1 MSYRLEQ
8 QDLVT
13 VWSMKAGRVR
23 KDAQLTLLPA
33 SQETEPIRSNS
44 LLSLHF
50 FFSFGCATWLV
61 GFQFLDQGLNP
72 GYGTAARNPNH

>member
-1 MSYRLEQ
+1 MSHRLEQ
-8 QDLVT
+8 QDVVT
-13 VWSMKAGRVR
+13 VWSMKAGVVR

-50 FFSFGCATWLV
+50 FFFFFWLCHMACGISV
-61 GFQFLDQGLNP
+61 P
-72 GYGTAARNPNH
+72 GPRTEPRPWQ

>member
-1 MSYRLEQ
+1 MSHRLEQ

-13 VWSMKAGRVR
+13 VWSMKAGVVR

-50 FFSFGCATWLV
+50 FFFSFGCATWLV

-72 GYGTAARNPNH
+72 GHGSESPES

>member
-50 FFSFGCATWLV
+50 FF
-61 GFQFLDQGLNP
+61 FLLAVPHGLWDFSSW
-72 GYGTAARNPNH
+72 TKD

>member
-1 MSYRLEQ
+1 MSHRLEQ
-8 QDLVT
+8 QDVVT
-13 VWSMKAGRVR
+13 VWSMKAGVVR

-50 FFSFGCATWLV
+50 FFF
-61 GFQFLDQGLNP
+61 FLLAVPHGLWDFSSW
-72 GYGTAARNPNH
+72 TKD

>member
-33 SQETEPIRSNS
+33 SQETEPIRSTS

-50 FFSFGCATWLV
+50 FFLLAV
-61 GFQFLDQGLNP
+61 PHGLWDFSSW
-72 GYGTAARNPNH
+72 TKD